1 MANESAPNTNQSQ
14 FFVTLD
20 ACEWLNGKHT
30 IFGASCSDVILHL
43 YVSSFLVSKVALV
56 FGL

>member
-30 IFGASCSDVILHL
+30 IFGASFDDVMILCL
-43 YVSSFLVSKVALV
+43 YVLLVGCDYLQ
-56 FGL
+56 